1 MSRKAQASALGA
13 VFLTIVFVLA
23 AVVLVQY
30 IRSQTELQAIAS
42 QIQTQRAG
50 EGALTLSINDTYA
63 TPPVRGNNSPVLLR
77 VNVLNGTRVS
87 TGTLDSQD
95 GKGLLLIP
103 ENVPGGYL
111 LRVNVSVSVPPNT
124 VNLTQSLNFT
134 SSATVRL
141 EVYTRTP
148 SGSYAL
154 YTVYILPAGITSSIQ
169 VASTNYI
176 LSVQHPGNFTLLLDA
191 IRTSLMLYN
200 TTGFYLRVKNEG
212 PGYTTIHNLWV
223 VTQTAATRT
232 PLNVQL
238 PPGDTTQISVPI
250 NSSEVREVRVSAVTR
265 VYILRPTPPT
275 TLSRLAAVNQ
285 TQPGVTNQPL
295 FRIVSYNTT
304 IAGTVGSKA
313 RLAVTISNTGSLAG
327 TAQVEVYDQTNTLV
341 NATQATINPAA
352 TQTVSLTI
360 TLPSTRGT
368 YTWAIKVKNLATG
381 NYDDTK
387 TFLVVAKDIYLLS
400 PANWQVYQGFET
412 PPNWDVIGGTV
423 SIVPG
428 GFSGNAVQL
437 NDKKGGIGKGAQY
450 YNTTNIASTFSSLW
464 LYVKVKITANEF
476 TYAGLA
482 LIDSTETKAYYASIG
497 SSSSST
503 TASAYILYAG
513 GRGENWNTLA
523 QSSAWGFDPN
533 GWYTVVLNYAVT
545 QSAVNLN
552 AWFYNPNGNVVA
564 SLTASDTSGSRFTPA
579 YIGVGI
585 EGQTSLFDVF
595 VASTT
600 DPRYVIVKGLQQG
613 WRVRLLDSTGR
624 DIVPPAT
631 ADSSGTASLLVV
643 INPLMQNVTIQILDQ
658 NGNLVA
664 QKTFSTVR
672 GGDVYAYG

>member
-1 MSRKAQASALGA
+1 M
-13 VFLTIVFVLA
+13 
-23 AVVLVQY
+23 
-30 IRSQTELQAIAS
+30 
-42 QIQTQRAG
+42 
-50 EGALTLSINDTYA
+50 
-63 TPPVRGNNSPVLLR
+63 
-77 VNVLNGTRVS
+77 
-87 TGTLDSQD
+87 
-95 GKGLLLIP
+95 
-103 ENVPGGYL
+103 
-111 LRVNVSVSVPPNT
+111 
-124 VNLTQSLNFT
+124 
-134 SSATVRL
+134 
-141 EVYTRTP
+141 
-148 SGSYAL
+148 
-154 YTVYILPAGITSSIQ
+154 
-169 VASTNYI
+169 
-176 LSVQHPGNFTLLLDA
+176 
-191 IRTSLMLYN
+191 
-200 TTGFYLRVKNEG
+200 
-212 PGYTTIHNLWV
+212 
-223 VTQTAATRT
+223 
-232 PLNVQL
+232 
-238 PPGDTTQISVPI
+238 
-250 NSSEVREVRVSAVTR
+250 RVSAVTR

-295 FRIVSYNTT
+295 FKIVSYNTT

-313 RLAVTISNTGSLAG
+313 RLVATVSNAGSLAG

-368 YTWAIKVKNLATG
+368 YTWTIKVKNLATG

-412 PPNWDVIGGTV
+412 LPNWKVLGGEVFINTN
-423 SIVPG
+423 

-552 AWFYNPNGNVVA
+552 AWFYDPNGNVVA

-631 ADSSGTASLLVV
+631 ADGSGTASLLVV